1 MREEGYDV
9 FFRVIILIKQN
20 FSNIDRISFFFFLTG
35 KDYGKHV
42 ANGL

>member
-1 MREEGYDV
+1 MREEGYV

-20 FSNIDRISFFFFLTG
+20 FSNIDRISFFFLTG
-35 KDYGKHV
+35 VAYGEHV